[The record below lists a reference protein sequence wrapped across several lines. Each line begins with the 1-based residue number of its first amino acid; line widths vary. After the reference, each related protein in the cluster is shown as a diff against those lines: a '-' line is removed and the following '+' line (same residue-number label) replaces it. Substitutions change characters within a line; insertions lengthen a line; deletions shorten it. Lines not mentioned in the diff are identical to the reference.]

1 MLSYLKLGVT
11 RGCFRFENGSA
22 GFEALPADC
31 NEACNRV
38 DQSYANQ
45 VGHIVLLKSGTFAL
59 SATRSTCETSEF
71 RRMMR
76 LYVRSARRGREDY
89 SAREMLTVRH
99 GIQPIS
105 S

>member
-71 RRMMR
+71 FAPRSLKFTQVQRRTIK
-76 LYVRSARRGREDY
+76 LSA
-89 SAREMLTVRH
+89 
-99 GIQPIS
+99 I
-105 S
+105 